1 MMCLKYSSNRSNTL
15 KILLNHFKNRLGLVR
30 VLSSPFGLSQT
41 QHPAIQNGKNASL
54 L

>member
-15 KILLNHFKNRLGLVR
+15 KILLNHKNRLGLVR

-41 QHPAIQNGKNASL
+41 QHPAI
-54 L
+54 